1 MTVENLDPL
10 LDLRWDR
17 LVASHPSASVF
28 HTSGWLRALAK
39 TYGFRPVA
47 ITTAGTSNQLSD
59 GIVFCEIRSR
69 ITGARLISLPFSD
82 HCQPLLNEAGD
93 MQELQKWM
101 EAACTGGQFK
111 YVELRPTVWEMD
123 PDSTLVATEPFWVH
137 TLDLTPSIDNIFRR
151 LHKSCFQR
159 RIRHAEHE
167 HLTYERGSSQKLVE
181 EFYKLLV
188 ITRRRHMLLPQP
200 REWFQNLITELSPNA
215 EIRVARKDGNP
226 IAAILT
232 LRHRNT
238 VVFKYGCSDGRFH
251 RMAGIPLL
259 LWKMIEESKSEGS
272 ERIDLGRTELDNR
285 GLIEFKDR
293 MGTTKSKTSY
303 LRFPRT
309 ERTSGVQLSRL
320 GMQRRL
326 LPLIPGFLFSRMG
339 SLVYRH
345 IA

>member
-1 MTVENLDPL
+1 MTIENLDPL
-10 LDLRWDR
+10 IDPRWDQ

-47 ITTAGTSNQLSD
+47 ITTTGTSNQLSD
-59 GIVFCEIRSR
+59 GTVFCEIRSW

-82 HCQPLLNEAGD
+82 HCQPLLNKDGD
-93 MQELQKWM
+93 TQELLKWM
-101 EAACTGGQFK
+101 EASCAGGRFK
-111 YVELRPTVWEMD
+111 YAELRPTAWAMD
-123 PDSTLVATEPFWVH
+123 PDSTLVATEPFWLH
-137 TLDLTPSIDNIFRR
+137 TLDLAPSIDSIFRK

-167 HLTYERGSSQKLVE
+167 RLTYERGSSEQLVD

-188 ITRRRHMLLPQP
+188 MTRRRHMLLPQP
-200 REWFQNLITELSPNA
+200 REWFENIVTELRPNA
-215 EIRVARKDGNP
+215 EIRIARKDGSP

-232 LRHRNT
+232 LRHRNS
-238 VVFKYGCSDGRFH
+238 VVYKYGSSDGRFH
-251 RMAGIPLL
+251 RLAGMPFL
-259 LWKMIEESKSEGS
+259 LWKMIEESKLEGA
-272 ERIDLGRTELDNR
+272 ERIDLGRTELDNV

-309 ERTSGVQLSRL
+309 EKTSGVQLSRL

-326 LPLIPGFLFSRMG
+326 LPLLPGFVFSRMG
-339 SLVYRH
+339 RLVYRH

>member
-1 MTVENLDPL
+1 MTIENFDPL
-10 LDLRWDR
+10 LDPRWDQ

-28 HTSGWLRALAK
+28 HTSGWLKALAK

-47 ITTAGTSNQLSD
+47 ITTAETSNQLSN
-59 GIVFCEIRSR
+59 GTVFCEIRSR

-82 HCQPLLNEAGD
+82 HCQPLLNENGD
-93 MQELQKWM
+93 AQELQKWM
-101 EAACTGGQFK
+101 EAACADGKFR
-111 YVELRPTVWEMD
+111 YAELRPTTWEMV
-123 PDSTLVATEPFWVH
+123 PDSSLVATEPFWLH
-137 TLDLTPSIDNIFRR
+137 TLDLAPSIDNIFRK

-167 HLTYERGSSQKLVE
+167 RLTYERSSSEQLVD
-181 EFYKLLV
+181 EFFKLLV
-188 ITRRRHMLLPQP
+188 MTRRRHMLLPQP
-200 REWFQNLITELSPNA
+200 REWFDNIVAELRPNA
-215 EIRVARKDGNP
+215 EIRVARKDGSP

-238 VVFKYGCSDGRFH
+238 VVYKYGCSDGQFH
-251 RMAGIPLL
+251 RLAGMPFL
-259 LWKMIEESKSEGS
+259 LWKMIEESKLEGA
-272 ERIDLGRTELDNR
+272 EKIDLGRTELDNT

-309 ERTSGVQLSRL
+309 EKTSGVQLSRL

-326 LPLIPGFLFSRMG
+326 LPYIPSFVFSRLG
-339 SLVYRH
+339 SLVYKH